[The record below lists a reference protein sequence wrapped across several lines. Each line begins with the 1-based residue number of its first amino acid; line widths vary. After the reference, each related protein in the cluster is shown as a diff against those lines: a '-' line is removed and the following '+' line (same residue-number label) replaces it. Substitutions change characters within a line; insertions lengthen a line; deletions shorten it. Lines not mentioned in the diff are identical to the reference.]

1 MGSWDEEFQKV
12 LIETVATKGTSKVT
26 ASTPS
31 TVKSALSV
39 STGSSKSSGAS
50 GGSAGSYMQNK
61 ANVSNGVFGSLISP
75 YGSYVSYNPVLD
87 EVTSRMT
94 VGNKKKKEEEE
105 KKLDFFQKGA
115 FEDGYQFGDLT
126 KTILGVGTE
135 EKGVHE
141 YWDSVPGLTL
151 DELKVKMDTEK
162 DIGKQTEYTK
172 YFNDKMLAEYA
183 KVFANTTMD
192 GQEHSVLDEID
203 ILSKME
209 SGKEKDKRKAAVLTK
224 MEELGMPKEYYAL
237 FAGDGEF
244 DFKTFGKFIG
254 NAAAAGLNSFNKSL
268 ADTAD
273 LLLGAPLREMGWENN
288 PFTKL
293 ADYYNDNYNAYAYN
307 RDMYAKQLGG
317 GAWDFAG
324 SAVEGTVGAVPH
336 ALLAFMTGG
345 TSLGA
350 SKMSAGSE
358 LATKAALETGNVL
371 TKAGLTAEKMLKNP
385 QFWTSFASTL
395 GTDYQEAKAK
405 GASDEVAAIGSVL
418 SSMLNAGIEIGFDGG
433 SGIQGLPSDLAEG
446 GSKFWSWFES
456 AAEEAG
462 EEDLQKFVN
471 EAFGKILYRSDEEIL
486 NPIDYAREGTLGFI
500 AGGALGGGQVL
511 ANSAANAF
519 ANQNAKNPT
528 QNETAVIEKLVADEI
543 AKRENN
549 GKKVSAREKS
559 NIKADIIRD
568 IEKGRIST
576 DTIEEVLG
584 GEAYDKYKA
593 ALANQNDNDFL
604 NSYEE
609 LSKKTNPTTEDVLT
623 LSEMKPKYK
632 AINDYRTQ
640 TKAEL
645 SSKVSEFVRNDR
657 LAESYRE
664 SDRRKQKFEADV
676 TKYDEKQR
684 EIVQKAI
691 DSGVLNNTNR
701 SHEFV
706 DVVAKISADK
716 GVPFDFTNNAKLK
729 EAGFAVEGATVDGFV
744 NENGITIN
752 MQSPKAWQ
760 TTVGHEVS
768 HVLEGTEFYSELQNV
783 LFEYAKRKGDYKA
796 RYDALAE
803 RYKEVYKDISPEEY
817 EAKINDEVTSDLIG
831 EYLFTDED
839 FVNNLTANKNV
850 FQKIYDE
857 IKYLAKIVT
866 AGSKEARDIER
877 IKKAFDK
884 AYKEAAWEKTD
895 MKYSISEIPMEERL
909 SGDALLDAED
919 LIYDIE
925 EVAEISPNGYVTVYH
940 RTTEENAKKIMESGK
955 MSAKEDGI
963 FFSTQKE
970 GAYSTDYGKGV
981 VELKV
986 PVEMLVLDDIFDTE
1000 AHLKIPLKNRN
1011 EVLDISDYLP
1021 GQDTKYSLSVDS
1033 DGRKLSEGQ
1042 EKFFQDSQAR
1052 TDEGN
1057 LALVYHTS
1065 PTAGFTVFEGS
1076 KGEGNYKYGEY
1087 GGGVTFFTDNKQMSS
1102 SYGPSDEKVDTTKFT
1117 TVGDAQEWLNDVSA
1131 GYVEIR
1137 SSDGVYKV
1145 IDSDGGSEILSYQS
1159 EDKLLRNLMRD
1170 LKAEMGIENEPGQ
1183 YEGYVNIKNPYVI
1196 DADNREWNN
1205 IEQEFSQEI
1214 FDSYKSLT
1222 DEEKSAL
1229 TDLANKAHYF
1239 GTFKTLVERVL
1250 TATDTSERSTSNIAS
1265 GAKKLVEKDGTI
1277 NAENLFYAA
1286 TREFDYAS
1294 LMYAANV
1301 RLTTNDIVERALKDG
1316 SYDGVII
1323 KNVWDYGGYVNDI
1336 KKTSSAGNLYI
1347 VFNSNQFKAADNLKP
1362 TDDPDIRYSLTDKNV
1377 APVSGSYAT
1386 PASDL
1391 MYAPV
1396 AENSTVEQETQLP
1409 EENSTVSETENIAPT
1424 MDNEGNPL
1432 SDGLQKDL
1440 EKSQCRDTSGKLIKV
1455 KHGTMN
1461 AGFSSFADGKPIY
1474 FTDNSLMAS
1483 SYMNPNSKK
1492 AGVKEGYLDIQKPYI
1507 IDAKGKPWNDIRYLP
1522 DSAKPVLQQIQS
1534 FLDSLSDAEKKALAE
1549 FFPEGKNKIG
1559 SRRELLNLIE
1569 KRYDRNPYHQDLSAR
1584 VTGVDNPLSYSALD
1598 KMMSVG
1604 EIYSSLNGVDIYDNK
1619 RFKYTDT
1626 YVVDIIRNGFSTEA
1640 IEETLLPIGLNS
1652 DGLRAETNNLVSA
1665 VKKIGKYDGVIFKNV
1680 YDYGVA
1686 SFVKDKTPGNVYV
1699 VFSPEQFKTENST
1712 VEQETQLSEE
1722 NSTVSKMEKFAP
1734 SVPTSTAEQEVAAT
1748 SEPKTTAEKAQD
1760 HYRDDI
1766 LNRGDILSKLVNS
1779 GKTTMKAVTDATKQA
1794 QTLISKGAD
1803 GVKSIDDIFGRIST
1817 DGKLGDFEDYLHHLL
1832 NVDRRTMNDRFG
1844 LRDRPVWDFSA
1855 EESQKRADKLAE
1867 ENPEFVKAAE
1877 DVYAFNDYVMRVRV
1891 QSGKITQEQADI
1903 WKQYYPHYV
1912 PISRGGAD
1920 AYQTLLKF
1928 AEGDTTAIKTIDD
1941 FANEA
1946 DLAADVH
1953 RIKRQGED
1961 FDALMD
1967 TMVNAAFTAHWGLAI
1982 SDNGVT
1988 APVQTQTSV
1997 DAPVADT
2004 AVETQTEEDYV
2015 PSAEKAPSPDA
2026 VQPADHESIKLMEQ
2040 HDGVRGKLDDAVHWV
2055 EDNVLDNGRV
2065 FEKIDHKKGNRNL
2078 YSHWHAIR
2086 NAFSSAQHFIG
2097 NGNSTKG
2104 VRALNDIYAEIN
2116 KKGLTSDFDSYL
2128 AHQRNIDG
2136 MTMQA
2141 RYGVAAN
2148 RDFVK
2153 GVSAAQ
2159 SYKEVQKLQTEH
2171 PEFKQWAD
2179 DIYANTGYVI
2189 DQMVEHKMLS
2199 QDMADL
2205 FKELYPHYVPM
2216 RYGKNGALESSLE
2229 SLGQFTMEAFNS
2241 FAMNDFGL
2249 QLKHTLRSEINRE
2262 DMNIDTFIDR
2272 LDSGTS
2278 LFDFDVNG
2286 MDEDYHTFTVYEDGE
2301 LKTFDITREMYM
2313 AMNQTR
2319 NWMDWKIPVLYQVNE
2334 GFRKATTELNWIFAA
2349 TNGIKDPQEIL
2360 WNSQHPLETYA
2371 KFLPAEAAVWSKDS
2385 KYRNYYEEYLA
2396 NGGESVEYFNPNN
2409 NKFDAD
2415 KGVFA
2420 YLNQKIGT
2428 GAISKLN
2435 GRVETA
2441 PRLAE
2446 YIASREAGKSVQES
2460 MLDAAQVTVNFQAG
2474 GKLTKFL
2481 NRNGCTFLNASVQGA
2496 LQHVRNIQ
2504 EGKQNAWKGVS
2515 ALIAKGMVAGLGSEL
2530 VKQINHLLWG
2540 DDDEYENLPDY
2551 IKQDYYL
2558 FGKFGDGT
2566 WLRLPKGRTN
2576 ATVEEAIRQ
2585 VALSSTGD
2593 DESDWDNFWK
2603 LFIENMAPNNPI
2615 TNNLLA
2621 PILEVKSNTT
2631 WYGEDLVPSRLLFSK
2646 DENGNEIEIPEAKQ
2660 FDEKTDDFSVWL
2672 GEQLDY
2678 SPKKINYLLNSY
2690 TGVIGDTFLPMMTPK
2705 AESPDDSLLGQLVAP
2720 LRDKFTTDAV
2730 LNHRATED
2738 FYDTL
2743 EKAELKAESEDATQQ
2758 DKFESGMLIGY
2769 NAELSKLYAKQREI
2783 QMNKSL
2789 KNSEKYEQTREIK
2802 KEINALQEKALQAL
2816 EDYSLEGKYAEA
2828 GEKRYNFDAEDNRW
2842 YEIKPKN
2849 DDGTDNWYYQQ
2860 EQRITKDLG
2869 ISSRE
2874 YWNNRKMY
2882 DDFYYIAGGYEKDD
2896 PEDDRIETARAV
2908 FGYEEFAKYAADLK
2922 EIKADKDAEGN
2933 IITSSKW
2940 PKVQAY
2946 VNSLDVP
2953 DIEKKILY
2961 TIQYPNYKK
2970 YKKEIVKYLDE
2981 NDDISYESFYKI
2993 LDELK
2998 YKVDNNGRVTWW

>member
-1 MGSWDEEFQKV
+1 MDDYYKALNSAKSSSSSSASSGGGS
-12 LIETVATKGTSKVT
+12 A
-26 ASTPS
+26 
-31 TVKSALSV
+31 KSGGS
-39 STGSSKSSGAS
+39 STGSKSYLDEYKSSL
-50 GGSAGSYMQNK
+50 QNILENPSSVYDI
-61 ANVSNGVFGSLISP
+61 A
-75 YGSYVSYNPVLD
+75 PVLNV
-87 EVTSRMT
+87 VTSRMT
-94 VGNKKKKEEEE
+94 VGNKKKEE
-105 KKLDFFQKGA
+105 KKKVDFLQKGA

-126 KTILGVGTE
+126 KTILGTAGDAGLSVV
-135 EKGVHE
+135 KGV
-141 YWDSVPGLTL
+141 
-151 DELKVKMDTEK
+151 
-162 DIGKQTEYTK
+162 
-172 YFNDKMLAEYA
+172 
-183 KVFANTTMD
+183 
-192 GQEHSVLDEID
+192 
-203 ILSKME
+203 
-209 SGKEKDKRKAAVLTK
+209 
-224 MEELGMPKEYYAL
+224 
-237 FAGDGEF
+237 
-244 DFKTFGKFIG
+244 
-254 NAAAAGLNSFNKSL
+254 
-268 ADTAD
+268 
-273 LLLGAPLREMGWENN
+273 
-288 PFTKL
+288 
-293 ADYYNDNYNAYAYN
+293 
-307 RDMYAKQLGG
+307 GG
-317 GAWDFAG
+317 
-324 SAVEGTVGAVPH
+324 
-336 ALLAFMTGG
+336 
-345 TSLGA
+345 
-350 SKMSAGSE
+350 
-358 LATKAALETGNVL
+358 
-371 TKAGLTAEKMLKNP
+371 
-385 QFWTSFASTL
+385 
-395 GTDYQEAKAK
+395 
-405 GASDEVAAIGSVL
+405 
-418 SSMLNAGIEIGFDGG
+418 
-433 SGIQGLPSDLAEG
+433 LAEG
-446 GSKFWSWFES
+446 LVDLVDYGIAGVADLAGADEWADGLRKVTQESLVDKATQKASDYLDQYSVLGRTSDAILQGVGQVGGIMLTGGLAAGAGLSSAGVSAVTSGVMGLSGMGSGMGEAYQNGATDGEAVAYGAISGAADALTEMMFGGMGKAVNALGFSKGLSSADDMLAKVVSDKFKNQIAKNFVEFGIKAS
-456 AAEEAG
+456 AEGLEEVVAG
-462 EEDLQKFVN
+462 TAQ
-471 EAFGKILYRSDEEIL
+471 AFGKKLTYMSEKDMKELLNDENLLEQFIVGSVTSGM
-486 NPIDYAREGTLGFI
+486 IQAGFVP
-500 AGGALGGGQVL
+500 G
-511 ANSAANAF
+511 
-519 ANQNAKNPT
+519 T
-528 QNETAVIEKLVADEI
+528 QNGSLIEANKQGADFLTGNTKNEMAVIEKLVADEI
-543 AKRENN
+543 AKRESEGN
-549 GKKVSAREKS
+549 KVSGREKS
-559 NIKADIIRD
+559 NIEADIVRD
-568 IEKGRIST
+568 MEKGRIST

-584 GEAYDKYKA
+584 GEAYDKYMA
-593 ALANQNDNDFL
+593 ALANQKDNDFI

-632 AINDYRTQ
+632 AINDYRIQ

-729 EAGFAVEGATVDGFV
+729 ESGFAVEGATVDGFV

-752 MQSPKAWQ
+752 MESPKAWQ

-796 RYDALAE
+796 RYDALTE

-817 EAKINDEVTSDLIG
+817 EAKINAEVTSDLIG
-831 EYLFTDED
+831 EYLFTDEN

-895 MKYSISEIPMEERL
+895 MKYSLSSETDTPYMDAVNRGDNETARKMVDEAAKKAGYNSGMLYHGTPKFGFTWFDLDRMDDGISIFATSDSKIAESY
-909 SGDALLDAED
+909 SGETDRTTISDRELKNVNEMSDSELLKYVQRYIDPDYQLATDSQRETLIRSFTESFDTIRQDLLQLAED
-919 LIYDIE
+919 NADSIEQKQLAYLYEFADI
-925 EVAEISPNGYVTVYH
+925 V
-940 RTTEENAKKIMESGK
+940 GK
-955 MSAKEDGI
+955 MSQTQDASEIGALRMELYEKMGWLRWDAPQVDDLLLEDSDNPLNGSMWKENWLDNATRQIAQNIEEISKSDSLFVKNDADSAEYLPPKIARKQLYSRTENGIYALYANTDNVLEFDAQGGAWNKIDGKHIGSNGVVTTREVSKYAKENG
-963 FFSTQKE
+963 
-970 GAYSTDYGKGV
+970 YNGV
-981 VELKV
+981 V
-986 PVEMLVLDDIFDTE
+986 I
-1000 AHLKIPLKNRN
+1000 
-1011 EVLDISDYLP
+1011 
-1021 GQDTKYSLSVDS
+1021 
-1033 DGRKLSEGQ
+1033 
-1042 EKFFQDSQAR
+1042 
-1052 TDEGN
+1052 
-1057 LALVYHTS
+1057 
-1065 PTAGFTVFEGS
+1065 
-1076 KGEGNYKYGEY
+1076 
-1087 GGGVTFFTDNKQMSS
+1087 
-1102 SYGPSDEKVDTTKFT
+1102 
-1117 TVGDAQEWLNDVSA
+1117 
-1131 GYVEIR
+1131 
-1137 SSDGVYKV
+1137 
-1145 IDSDGGSEILSYQS
+1145 
-1159 EDKLLRNLMRD
+1159 RNLM
-1170 LKAEMGIENEPGQ
+1170 
-1183 YEGYVNIKNPYVI
+1183 
-1196 DADNREWNN
+1196 DAGGKTNYFEASDIYILFDNT
-1205 IEQEFSQEI
+1205 QV
-1214 FDSYKSLT
+1214 
-1222 DEEKSAL
+1222 KSA
-1229 TDLANKAHYF
+1229 
-1239 GTFKTLVERVL
+1239 
-1250 TATDTSERSTSNIAS
+1250 DTVTYDDSGNVIPLSERF
-1265 GAKKLVEKDGTI
+1265 
-1277 NAENLFYAA
+1277 NAEN
-1286 TREFDYAS
+1286 
-1294 LMYAANV
+1294 
-1301 RLTTNDIVERALKDG
+1301 K
-1316 SYDGVII
+1316 
-1323 KNVWDYGGYVNDI
+1323 
-1336 KKTSSAGNLYI
+1336 
-1347 VFNSNQFKAADNLKP
+1347 
-1362 TDDPDIRYSLTDKNV
+1362 DIRYSLTDKNA

-1396 AENSTVEQETQLP
+1396 AENS
-1409 EENSTVSETENIAPT
+1409 I
-1424 MDNEGNPL
+1424 
-1432 SDGLQKDL
+1432 
-1440 EKSQCRDTSGKLIKV
+1440 
-1455 KHGTMN
+1455 
-1461 AGFSSFADGKPIY
+1461 
-1474 FTDNSLMAS
+1474 
-1483 SYMNPNSKK
+1483 
-1492 AGVKEGYLDIQKPYI
+1492 
-1507 IDAKGKPWNDIRYLP
+1507 
-1522 DSAKPVLQQIQS
+1522 
-1534 FLDSLSDAEKKALAE
+1534 
-1549 FFPEGKNKIG
+1549 
-1559 SRRELLNLIE
+1559 
-1569 KRYDRNPYHQDLSAR
+1569 
-1584 VTGVDNPLSYSALD
+1584 
-1598 KMMSVG
+1598 
-1604 EIYSSLNGVDIYDNK
+1604 
-1619 RFKYTDT
+1619 
-1626 YVVDIIRNGFSTEA
+1626 
-1640 IEETLLPIGLNS
+1640 
-1652 DGLRAETNNLVSA
+1652 
-1665 VKKIGKYDGVIFKNV
+1665 
-1680 YDYGVA
+1680 
-1686 SFVKDKTPGNVYV
+1686 
-1699 VFSPEQFKTENST
+1699 

-1748 SEPKTTAEKAQD
+1748 TEPKTTAEKARD

-1803 GVKSIDDIFGRIST
+1803 GVKSIGEIFGRIST

-1832 NVDRRTMNDRFG
+1832 NVDRRTLNDRFG
-1844 LRDRPVWDFSA
+1844 IHDRPVWGYSA

-1877 DVYAFNDYVMRVRV
+1877 DVYAFNDYIMRVRV

-1928 AEGDTTAIKTIDD
+1928 AEGDTTAIKTIDV

-1982 SDNGVT
+1982 SNNGVT

-2015 PSAEKAPSPDA
+2015 PSAEKVPSPDA

-2065 FEKIDHKKGNRNL
+2065 FEKIDYKKGNRNL

-2086 NAFSSAQHFIG
+2086 NAFSSAQYFIG
-2097 NGNSTKG
+2097 NGNASKG
-2104 VRALNDIYAEIN
+2104 VRALNDIYSEIK
-2116 KKGLTSDFDSYL
+2116 KKGLTEYFDMYL

-2148 RDFVK
+2148 RDFIK

-2159 SYKEVQKLQTEH
+2159 SYKEVLTMETVCPQ
-2171 PEFKQWAD
+2171 FKQWAN

-2229 SLGQFTMEAFNS
+2229 SLGQFTVEAFNS

-2249 QLKHTLRSEINRE
+2249 ELKHTLRSEINRE
-2262 DMNIDTFIDR
+2262 DMNIDTFINL

-2385 KYRNYYEEYLA
+2385 KYRHYYEEYLA

-2446 YIASREAGKSVQES
+2446 YIASREAGKSVQEA

-2515 ALIAKGMVAGLGSEL
+2515 AMIAKGMVAGLGSEL
-2530 VKQINHLLWG
+2530 VKQINHLLWD

-2593 DESDWDNFWK
+2593 DEADWDNFWK

-2631 WYGEDLVPSRLLFSK
+2631 WYGEDLVPSRLRETR
-2646 DENGNEIEIPEAKQ
+2646 DEDGNLKEIPVTEQ
-2660 FDEKTDDFSVWL
+2660 YDEKTDAFSVWL

-2678 SPKKINYLLNSY
+2678 SPKKINYLINSY
-2690 TGVIGDTFLPMMTPK
+2690 TGVIGDTLLPMGTPK
-2705 AESPDDSLLGQLVAP
+2705 AESPDDSLLGKLIAP

-2738 FYDTL
+2738 FYEEL
-2743 EKAELKAESEDATQQ
+2743 EAAEAKAESKSATQQ

-2769 NAELSKLYAKQREI
+2769 NVELSKLYAKQREI
-2783 QMNKSL
+2783 QMDKSL
-2789 KNSEKYEQTREIK
+2789 KNSEKYELTREIK
-2802 KEINALQEKALQAL
+2802 KEINDLQEKALEAL
-2816 EDYSLEGKYAEA
+2816 DDYSIDGIYGEAGDKRYNYDSENDTWWEVKPKTSKGEDNPYYIDEQLFHDYLGVDYADYWNGRKNPEDYDVKSLYAERD
-2828 GEKRYNFDAEDNRW
+2828 GKRYNFDMDDNRW

-2849 DDGTDNWYYQQ
+2849 DDGTDNYYYQQ

-2922 EIKADKDAEGN
+2922 EIKADKDSEGN

-2946 VNSLDVP
+2946 VNSLDIP

-2998 YKVDNNGRVTWW
+2998 YKVDSNGRVTWY